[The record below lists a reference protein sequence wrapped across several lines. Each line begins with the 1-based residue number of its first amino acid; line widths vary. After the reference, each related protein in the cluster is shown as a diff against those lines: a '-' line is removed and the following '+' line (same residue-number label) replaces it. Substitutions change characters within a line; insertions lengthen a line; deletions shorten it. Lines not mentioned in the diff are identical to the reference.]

1 MSGLSSSSG
10 GTATGGIASG
20 RSAASAAG
28 DEPGDSRDVF
38 EDRLRGMERFYHI
51 HHPFHI
57 AMNEGGLDREAVQ
70 GWVANRFYYQIQIP
84 RKDAAI
90 LSNCPDRAVRREW
103 IQRILDHDGRGEQSD
118 EGSENAG
125 GIEAWLR
132 LGESVGLLREEILD
146 LQHVLPGVRFPI
158 DAYVHFAQTAPWQEA
173 AASSLTE
180 LFAPSIHQKRLE
192 NWPTLYP
199 WIDAA
204 GYDYFRR
211 RLGEARR
218 DVEHGLQ
225 LTLETFVTRAQQD
238 RAVEVLQFKLD
249 ILWTMLDAMWM
260 AYVEKRPP
268 YARNQGEAPE
278 PGAIRPRSVLGTARD
293 GIK

>member
-1 MSGLSSSSG
+1 MTSADSAHESADAKAG
-10 GTATGGIASG
+10 G
-20 RSAASAAG
+20 
-28 DEPGDSRDVF
+28 EPGDSRDVF
-38 EDRLRGMERFYHI
+38 EARLRDMERFYHI

-57 AMNEGGLDREAVQ
+57 AMNEGGLDRDAVQ

-90 LSNCPDRAVRREW
+90 LSNCPDRAIRREW
-103 IQRILDHDGRGEQSD
+103 IQRILDHDGRDAEDEQ
-118 EGSENAG
+118 AG

-132 LGESVGLLREEILD
+132 LGESVGLARDEVLG

-180 LFAPSIHQKRLE
+180 LFAPTIHQKRLE

-218 DVEHGLQ
+218 DVEHGLE
-225 LTLETFVTRAQQD
+225 LTLQTFVTRAQQD

-268 YARNQGEAPE
+268 YSRAQGEAPE
-278 PGAIRPRSVLGTARD
+278 PGARRPSTVLGTSKDSLR
-293 GIK
+293 

>member
-1 MSGLSSSSG
+1 M
-10 GTATGGIASG
+10 TQND
-20 RSAASAAG
+20 R
-28 DEPGDSRDVF
+28 PPQSRKEF
-38 EDRLRGMERFYHI
+38 EARLRGMERFYHI
-51 HHPFHI
+51 HHPFHL
-57 AMNEGGLDREAVQ
+57 AMNEGGLDAEAVR

-90 LSNCPDRAVRREW
+90 LSNCPDQRVRRVW
-103 IQRILDHDGRGEQSD
+103 IQRILDHDGLAEDGD
-118 EGSENAG
+118 DAG

-132 LGESVGLLREEILD
+132 LGESVGLTREEIVD
-146 LQHVLPGVRFPI
+146 QRHVLPGVRFAV
-158 DAYVHFAQTAPWQEA
+158 DAYVRFAQTAPWLEA

-180 LFAPSIHQKRLE
+180 LFAPTIHQKRLE

-199 WIDAA
+199 WIDER

-218 DVEHGLQ
+218 DVEHGLE
-225 LTLETFVTRAQQD
+225 LTLDAFTTRAEQD

-268 YARNQGEAPE
+268 FAGCPA
-278 PGAIRPRSVLGTARD
+278 S
-293 GIK
+293 

>member
-1 MSGLSSSSG
+1 
-10 GTATGGIASG
+10 
-20 RSAASAAG
+20 
-28 DEPGDSRDVF
+28 
-38 EDRLRGMERFYHI
+38 MERFYHI
-51 HHPFHI
+51 HHPFQV

-90 LSNCPDRAVRREW
+90 LANCPERDVRRIW
-103 IQRILDHDGRGEQSD
+103 IQRILDHDGSAADGPES
-118 EGSENAG
+118 G

-132 LGESVGLLREEILD
+132 LGEAVGLDRAEITDLR
-146 LQHVLPGVRFPI
+146 HVLPGVRFAV
-158 DAYVHFAQTAPWQEA
+158 DAYVRFAQTAPWEEA

-180 LFAPSIHQKRLE
+180 LFAPTIHRQRLE

-199 WIDAA
+199 WIDEE
-204 GYDYFRR
+204 GYGYFRR

-218 DVEHGLQ
+218 DVEHGLS
-225 LTLETFVTRAQQD
+225 LTLDRFATAQRQN

-268 YARNQGEAPE
+268 FSRRENARPAG
-278 PGAIRPRSVLGTARD
+278 
-293 GIK
+293 